1 MNKQME
7 QDQILTEQQPAAEEP
22 MQTQPEAPCEM
33 PEKES
38 KPRKKLSK
46 KLLILIA
53 AGIVVCAAIA
63 VVIYLQ
69 SSVFSRAI
77 SAMHQ
82 EYPFAD
88 NSRAVDDSYMEIDTN
103 PYDRDY
109 DELELWQQVTFERT
123 QSDSIK
129 GIRFLNERFGFS
141 AAVYRKM
148 METTAL
154 MGRQSEENGKYRVSW
169 SYHPSRGL
177 EVMYEK
183 K

>member
-1 MNKQME
+1 MNE
-7 QDQILTEQQPAAEEP
+7 QNERDMINAEMQPAEEEP
-22 MQTQPEAPCEM
+22 MQIQPEVPCEL
-33 PEKES
+33 PEEG

-46 KLLILIA
+46 KLLALIA
-53 AGIVVCAAIA
+53 AGTVVIAVVA

-77 SAMHQ
+77 SAMLQ
-82 EYPFAD
+82 EYPYAD
-88 NSRAVDDSYMEIDTN
+88 NSRATDDSYMEIDTN
-103 PYDRDY
+103 PYDKDY
-109 DELELWQQVTFERT
+109 DELELWQQLTFYKT
-123 QSDSIK
+123 QNDSIE
-129 GIRFLNERFGFS
+129 GIKFLNKRFGFS
-141 AAVYRKM
+141 SAVYKKM

-177 EVMYEK
+177 EVLYEK